1 MPDLRLNAP
10 RDSVLWRG
18 NVTLRGL
25 TALPVAF

>member
-10 RDSVLWRG
+10 RDSIRWRG